1 MALFSFILSI
11 LPLLISFNENW
22 GKIIV
27 FGEKK
32 NAWPVWE
39 VNFYVICHS
48 GNEKVAGL

>member
-1 MALFSFILSI
+1 MK
-11 LPLLISFNENW
+11 ISDPNSM
-22 GKIIV
+22 GGATIII
-27 FGEKK
+27 FGEGK